1 MGKEE
6 MIERLVKKL
15 RAADITMVRIVYH
28 FAVSVLRQR

>member
-1 MGKEE
+1 MEKDE

-15 RAADITMVRIVYH
+15 RAANITMVRIVYH